1 MIRMLVCVAA
11 LSAGH
16 VLADGFF
23 AMSPSAAGRIDTE
36 AVAYAPFAATNGCS
50 EKVYLRMDFAAAAAN
65 NAEVVFGVD
74 GNGDGVLSPDE
85 ERLLVGWDCGSWKLV
100 DCRRQKEVASP
111 GVASGPRAYLRIM
124 LGGVSTLATIYE
136 DSTRLLLE
144 SQCDVT
150 EWNIVKVVS
159 RGVPQP
165 GLSARAPAPKAFSII
180 LR

>member
-1 MIRMLVCVAA
+1 MLVCVAA
-11 LSAGH
+11 LSACH
-16 VLADGFF
+16 VLAAGFF

-50 EKVYLRMDFAAAAAN
+50 EKIYLRMDFAAAAAN

-74 GNGDGVLSPDE
+74 ADGDGVLSPDE

-100 DCRRQKEVASP
+100 DCQRQREVSSP
-111 GVASGPRAYLRIM
+111 SSASGPRAYLRIM
-124 LGGVSTLATIYE
+124 LGSESTHATIYE
-136 DSTRLLLE
+136 DSTRLLLNSSFE
-144 SQCDVT
+144 VT
-150 EWNIVKVVS
+150 EWNLVKVVS

-165 GLSARAPAPKAFSII
+165 GLSARAPAPRPFSII